1 MPNLHIYIYIY
12 AVALRWPCACAA
24 CVNVCNAG
32 LPKRTPN
39 RNRSICRGEQ
49 AAAKVIESI
58 ERQQIS
64 VREQVV
70 AIIGSP
76 SSTANGRARAC
87 CCAYILQIHS
97 QPFISYLSASVGDS
111 VWCRRA
117 KMPLF
122 CRWNCELAIEY
133 DFPKWRMTISITAPL
148 FDDRRALN
156 SIQRIYTI

>member
-1 MPNLHIYIYIY
+1 MPNFHIYIYIY

-58 ERQQIS
+58 EHQQIS

-76 SSTANGRARAC
+76 SSTANGRARALVVVPIFC
-87 CCAYILQIHS
+87 KYILS
-97 QPFISYLSASVGDS
+97 RLYLI
-111 VWCRRA
+111 CRRRSVIRYDA
-117 KMPLF
+117 AVQKCLYFAVEIVNWPSNMIFPNDGWLF
-122 CRWNCELAIEY
+122 QSLRHCS
-133 DFPKWRMTISITAPL
+133 MTVEP
-148 FDDRRALN
+148 
-156 SIQRIYTI
+156 